1 VIQRPRQSQSYFIA
15 SALFVS
21 FAFLFAF
28 PNAAHAEDMPA
39 NGSALAPVDGA
50 ASKLPPDENYQ
61 VPADADPSTIDQGN
75 PVKAPGTPV
84 ATSPTNDGTIDWEWT
99 TPEGGLTPDAPTTPP
114 EQPAETTNPAD
125 PTDDPLQPV
134 GEQPAAPAPTEHA
147 TDIMKYGYQLSRN
160 NVVVEQGTVDATST
174 KVTTSVTRSGDYLF
188 QLWSITRDNHFSD
201 IAYGFIT
208 VQFLVVVV
216 PSYPLI
222 DVPSEITT
230 TPVAAAMTNET
241 TADTYYSTASTPPI
255 TSSNPVASQ
264 TVASAVETVT
274 AAPASAVPPI
284 VKTSSQGWM
293 ILGLP
298 WYIWLLALAVGV
310 TAWRWTRMILNEK

>member
-1 VIQRPRQSQSYFIA
+1 
-15 SALFVS
+15 
-21 FAFLFAF
+21 
-28 PNAAHAEDMPA
+28 MPA
-39 NGSALAPVDGA
+39 NGSALAPVDGT

-61 VPADADPSTIDQGN
+61 VPADANPSTIDQGN

-84 ATSPTNDGTIDWEWT
+84 ATSPTNNGTIDWEWT
-99 TPEGGLTPDAPTTPP
+99 TPEGGLTPDAPTTAP
-114 EQPAETTNPAD
+114 EQPAETTDPVD
-125 PTDDPLQPV
+125 PTTDPSQPV
-134 GEQPAAPAPTEHA
+134 GEQPQQPSAPAPTEHA
-147 TDIMKYGYQLSRN
+147 TDIVKYGYQLSRN
-160 NVVVEQGTVDATST
+160 NVVVEQGTIDATST
-174 KVTTSVTRSGDYLF
+174 KVTTSVNRSGDYLF

-201 IAYGFIT
+201 IAYGFFT
-208 VQFLVVVV
+208 VQFPVVV
-216 PSYPLI
+216 PIYPPI
-222 DVPSEITT
+222 AVPSEITNT
-230 TPVAAAMTNET
+230 AVATAMTTET

-255 TSSNPVASQ
+255 TSSNSVASQ

-310 TAWRWTRMILNEK
+310 TAWRWTRMTLNEK